1 MIHGRV
7 INTQITL
14 PPTSDTIVYHIVYQE
29 LTVYEPEVIFLR
41 LLTPVF
47 CEGITTT
54 FIPVYCIDFS
64 LQQPWKI

>member
-29 LTVYEPEVIFLR
+29 LTVYEPEVIFLH

-47 CEGITTT
+47 SSHFQE
-54 FIPVYCIDFS
+54 
-64 LQQPWKI
+64 L